1 MAKKKSVIKKKS
13 KTAAKGKEA
22 CANNLDTH
30 TGPLSLEAILQALS
44 DAVRLEIV
52 CRLDAEGECTCAT
65 LDGGRPKSTMSHHF
79 KVLREA
85 GLVQTRLDGVTHRNS
100 LCREQIDQAFPGLLD
115 AVISAAQ

>member
-1 MAKKKSVIKKKS
+1 MARKKTVTRKKS
-13 KTAAKGKEA
+13 KTVAKGK
-22 CANNLDTH
+22 DTSEKRSASSE
-30 TGPLSLEAILQALS
+30 PLHLEAILHALS

-52 CRLDAEGECTCAT
+52 CKLDAEGECTCAT

-85 GLVQTRLDGVTHRNS
+85 GLVQTRLDGVSHRNS

-115 AVISAAQ
+115 AIISAAQ

>member
-13 KTAAKGKEA
+13 RTAAKSK
-22 CANNLDTH
+22 DTH
-30 TGPLSLEAILQALS
+30 ASRQKHTAPLRLEAILHALS

-52 CRLDAEGECTCAT
+52 CKLDAEGECTCAT

-100 LCREQIDQAFPGLLD
+100 LCREEIDQAFPGLLD
-115 AVISAAQ
+115 AVIAAAQ

>member
-1 MAKKKSVIKKKS
+1 MAKKKSVTKKKS
-13 KTAAKGKEA
+13 KAAPKPK
-22 CANNLDTH
+22 DTC
-30 TGPLSLEAILQALS
+30 TVLGTSPQTLNLEAILGALS

-52 CRLDAEGECTCAT
+52 CKLDAEGECTCAT

-100 LCREQIDQAFPGLLD
+100 LCREQIDTAFPGLLD
-115 AVISAAQ
+115 AIISAAR